1 MCEPAVVI
9 SPVSEKELDELEEK
23 LAVQLPCDY
32 QMFTEAYG
40 KLSIPLGTV
49 NCVVMERNKDPKLT
63 SRSNRTKDI
72 FARDS
77 CTRLS

>member
-32 QMFTEAYG
+32 RCSLRLSG

-49 NCVVMERNKDPKLT
+49 NCVVMERNKEAKV
-63 SRSNRTKDI
+63 
-72 FARDS
+72 F
-77 CTRLS
+77 CLSFEHCREACP